1 MKKNVLIFGSIAGII
16 VSAFMFV
23 SMLMLSKDPNFEGS
37 MLVGYTAMLVAFSFV
52 FVGIKNFR
60 DKYNNG
66 FISFGKACKVGLFI
80 SLIASTMYV
89 ITWLIEL
96 NFFIPNFMEL
106 YTNHVLDHAKA
117 SGVTAAE
124 LDKQV
129 AEMASYKEMYK
140 NPLFVILLTYLE
152 ILPMGIL
159 VTLISALI
167 LKKKDKSQT
176 QIA

>member
-16 VSAFMFV
+16 ISAFMFV
-23 SMLMLSKDPNFEGS
+23 SMMMLSKDPAFEGS

-60 DKYNNG
+60 DKYNDG
-66 FISFGKACKVGLFI
+66 LITFGKAFKVGLFI

-89 ITWLIEL
+89 ITWLIEF
-96 NFFIPNFMEL
+96 NFFIPDFMET
-106 YTNHVLDHAKA
+106 YTSHVIDHAKT
-117 SGVTAAE
+117 SGVSGPE
-124 LDKQV
+124 LDKKV

-140 NPLFVILLTYLE
+140 NPLMVVLLTYME

-167 LKKKDKSQT
+167 LKKKDKPQT
-176 QIA
+176 V

>member
-1 MKKNVLIFGSIAGII
+1 MKKNVLVFGSIAGII
-16 VSAFMFV
+16 ISAFMFV
-23 SMLMLSKDPNFEGS
+23 SMMMLSKNPNFEGS
-37 MLVGYTAMLVAFSFV
+37 MLVGYSAMLVAFSFV

-66 FISFGKACKVGLFI
+66 LITFGKAFKVGLFI

-89 ITWLIEL
+89 ITWLIEF

-106 YTNHVLDHAKA
+106 YVDHAINHAKA
-117 SGVTAAE
+117 NGISGAE
-124 LDKQV
+124 LDKQI

-140 NPLFVILLTYLE
+140 NPAMVILLTYME
-152 ILPMGIL
+152 ILPIGIL

-176 QIA
+176 QTT

>member
-1 MKKNVLIFGSIAGII
+1 MKKNVLVFGSIAGVII
-16 VSAFMFV
+16 SVFMFI
-23 SMLMLSKDPNFEGS
+23 SMMMLSKDPNFEGS

-60 DKYNNG
+60 DKYNDG
-66 FISFGKACKVGLFI
+66 VITFGKGFKIGLFI

-96 NFFIPNFMEL
+96 HFFIPNFMEL
-106 YTNHVLDHAKA
+106 YANHVIDHAKA
-117 SGVTAAE
+117 SGASAAE
-124 LDKQV
+124 LDKQI

-140 NPLFVILLTYLE
+140 NPVYIILLTYME
-152 ILPMGIL
+152 ILPIGIL

-167 LKKKDKSQT
+167 LKKKVKPQT
-176 QIA
+176 T